1 MKCSD
6 CHQPFTSAL
15 DMRKRIEIRQA
26 EGEPEKSYGI
36 QMEAGPLKDARG
48 RIVKILHNRCFYRVH
63 NKENREQEA
72 LAREALSVKQGER
85 AADPGHQP
93 RREQD
98 WRDQTVAEI
107 GDLSDGTKADHAQR
121 AAGMGRRAD
130 Q

>member
-6 CHQPFTSAL
+6 CHKPFTSEL
-15 DMRKRIEIRQA
+15 DMRKRIEIRQVD
-26 EGEPEKSYGI
+26 GEPEKAYGI
-36 QMEAGPLKDARG
+36 QMEAGTLKAVRG
-48 RIVKILHNRCFYRVH
+48 RVVKVLHNRCFYRVH
-63 NKENREQEA
+63 NRQDREQEA
-72 LAREALSVKQGER
+72 LAREALLAKQQER

-98 WRDQTVAEI
+98 WREQTVAEI
-107 GDLSDGTKADHAQR
+107 GDLTDGPEASDAQR